1 MISQKTKYALKAM
14 MVLADEAAGNGE
26 ALTIEQIA
34 TRSET
39 PKRFLEHILLQ
50 LRNAGMIVSRRG
62 RNGGYGLTKDPKT
75 ISIGELLRLVDGPIA
90 PLPCLSRT
98 AYQRCDD
105 CKDETTCRVRRMF
118 ADVFYAY
125 LLMIESLTLADMVG
139 APEKLATLTP
149 PRATA

>member
-14 MVLADEAAGNGE
+14 MVLADEAAGSGN

-62 RNGGYGLTKDPKT
+62 RRGGYGLTKDPRT

-105 CKDETTCRVRRMF
+105 CKDETTCRVRRLF

-125 LLMIESLTLADMVG
+125 LLMIESLTLADLVG
-139 APEKLATLTP
+139 APEQLEALSGP
-149 PRATA
+149 QSAG

>member
-14 MVLADEAAGNGE
+14 MVLADAAASGGE
-26 ALTIEQIA
+26 ALRIEDIA
-34 TRSET
+34 QRSQT

-50 LRNAGMIVSRRG
+50 IRNAGMIGSRRG
-62 RNGGYGLTKDPKT
+62 RKGGYVLVKDPGL

-98 AYQRCDD
+98 AYERCAD
-105 CKDETTCRVRRMF
+105 CADETHCRVRRLF

-125 LLMIESLTLADMVG
+125 LLMIESLTLAD
-139 APEKLATLTP
+139 LAANP
-149 PRATA
+149 QVVAKMPDATAAR

>member
-14 MVLADEAAGNGE
+14 IVLADEAAGNGE

-34 TRSET
+34 QRSET

-50 LRNAGMIVSRRG
+50 LRNAGLIVSRRG
-62 RNGGYGLTKDPKT
+62 RNGGYGLIREPKT

-98 AYQRCDD
+98 AYSRCED
-105 CKDETTCRVRRMF
+105 CKDEEACRVRRLF
-118 ADVFYAY
+118 SDVFYAY
-125 LLMIESLTLADMVG
+125 LLMIESLTLGDLVG
-139 APEKLATLTP
+139 NPEKLDAVGRSPVTP
-149 PRATA
+149 